1 MDDEKIIDLYWQRSQ
16 GALAATQQKYGSY
29 CHAIARNI
37 LHDHQDAEECVND
50 ALMRAWNAI
59 PPQRPRHLPVFL
71 GTITRNL
78 ALDKYR
84 EAGRRKRGGGEAG
97 LALSELSECIA
108 SQDSVEQAIDE
119 QELSASISRFLRALP
134 EQKRNMFI
142 RRYWYGDAPRELAR
156 VWGCSPNQVSKRLLR
171 LRRALRAHLEQEGI
185 DV

>member
-16 GALAATQQKYGSY
+16 DALAATQQKYGSY

-142 RRYWYGDAPRELAR
+142 RRYWYLYSADDIAGQY
-156 VWGCSPNQVSKRLLR
+156 GVSKNKVAVTLFRIR
-171 LRRALRAHLEQEGI
+171 KALKEHLGKDGI
-185 DV
+185 AL